1 MFLVNSRLEDFR
13 CVLILRLGRSY
24 SEVTITF
31 LPSSLTKFHSFTL
44 VRLYLPTCVSLRYG
58 PTVLSL
64 NGLFWATNSPGTGK
78 SPGNPIILQ
87 TTKLRPPFR
96 KTDGGRNINRLSIVV
111 TFRSVT
117 KVRLTLGW
125 LSLPRK
131 PWVFGVRGCYSNCGY
146 SCQHSHFSSLH
157 PTLQS
162 SFAAKRTLLYH
173 AITKVITSLSS
184 VLSLSPVNFRCK
196 TS

>member
-1 MFLVNSRLEDFR
+1 MHCCITAIVNVPALVRTQPLYFFLQIKQGPVFLVNSRLEDFR
-13 CVLILRLGRSY
+13 CVLILRSGRSY
-24 SEVTITF
+24 PEVTITF

-64 NGLFWATNSPGTGK
+64 NGLFWATHSPGTGK

-117 KVRLTLGW
+117 KVRLTLG
-125 LSLPRK
+125 
-131 PWVFGVRGCYSNCGY
+131 
-146 SCQHSHFSSLH
+146 
-157 PTLQS
+157 
-162 SFAAKRTLLYH
+162 
-173 AITKVITSLSS
+173 
-184 VLSLSPVNFRCK
+184 
-196 TS
+196 